1 MKNINITLTD
11 TNYTEQAKTDLEL
24 DLGEFELF
32 KKMIQKLVEGLYMQR
47 ATYIGI
53 KGLLKNPV
61 KLTVTEYEE
70 SN

>member
-11 TNYTEQAKTDLEL
+11 TNYTEQAKTNLEL
-24 DLGEFELF
+24 DFGEFELF
-32 KKMIQKLVEGLYMQR
+32 KKMIQKIEDRLYEQR

-53 KGLLKNPV
+53 TGLFNNPV

-70 SN
+70 SH

>member
-11 TNYTEQAKTDLEL
+11 TNYTEQANTDLEL
-24 DLGEFELF
+24 DLGEFELL
-32 KKMIQKLVEGLYMQR
+32 KKMIQKIEDRLYEQR

-61 KLTVTEYEE
+61 KLTVTEFED
-70 SN
+70 SH